1 MAFKL
6 ALVNALPRMTL
17 ESASPTIYDQN
28 LEVVASGA
36 GAGQI
41 NGPINAGTS
50 VTLPSSQTYTGAEL
64 EIYLGLDRLRPILD
78 YTYASST
85 QVQFTFQLTA
95 GDLLR
100 FRIDRAP

>member
-41 NGPINAGTS
+41 NGPIASGTA
-50 VTLPSSQTYTGAEL
+50 VTLPSGQTYTSAEL
-64 EIYLGLDRLRPILD
+64 EIYLGLDRLRPVLD
-78 YTYASST
+78 YSYTSST
-85 QVQFTFQLTA
+85 QVQFTFQLVA

>member
-1 MAFKL
+1 MAFTL

-17 ESASPTIYDQN
+17 ESASPVIYDQN

-50 VTLPSSQTYTGAEL
+50 VSLPSAQMYTGAEL

-78 YTYASST
+78 YSYASST

-100 FRIDRAP
+100 FRIDRVP

>member
-1 MAFKL
+1 MAKL
-6 ALVNALPRMTL
+6 ELINALPRMAL
-17 ESASPTIYDQN
+17 ESGSPVIYDQN

-41 NGPINAGTS
+41 NGPIAAGTS
-50 VTLPSSQTYTGAEL
+50 ISLPNGRTYTSNEL
-64 EIYLGLDRLRPILD
+64 EVYIGPDRLRPVLD

-85 QVQFTFQLTA
+85 QVQFTFQLVV

>member
-1 MAFKL
+1 MARKL
-6 ALVNALPRMTL
+6 ALVLGIPRMVD

-41 NGPINAGTS
+41 NGPISAGTNVS
-50 VTLPSSQTYTGAEL
+50 LPSGQTYSGAEL
-64 EIYLGLDRLRPILD
+64 EIYLGLDRLRPVLD
-78 YTYASST
+78 YSYASST

>member
-28 LEVVASGA
+28 LLVVAAGA

-41 NGPINAGTS
+41 NGPIAAGTS
-50 VTLPSSQTYTGAEL
+50 ISLPGGQTYTGAEL
-64 EIYLGLDRLRPILD
+64 EVYIGPDRLRPILD
-78 YTYASST
+78 YAYASST
-85 QVQFTFQLTA
+85 QIQFTFQLTA
-95 GDLLR
+95 GDNLR

>member
-6 ALVNALPRMTL
+6 ALVNALPRMVS
-17 ESASPTIYDQN
+17 ESAAPTIYDEN

-41 NGPINAGTS
+41 NGPISAGVS
-50 VTLPSSQTYTGAEL
+50 VSLPGGQTYTGDEL
-64 EIYLGLDRLRPILD
+64 EIYIGPDRLRPVLD
-78 YTYASST
+78 YSYASST
-85 QVQFTFQLTA
+85 QVQFTFQLVV
-95 GDLLR
+95 GDFLR